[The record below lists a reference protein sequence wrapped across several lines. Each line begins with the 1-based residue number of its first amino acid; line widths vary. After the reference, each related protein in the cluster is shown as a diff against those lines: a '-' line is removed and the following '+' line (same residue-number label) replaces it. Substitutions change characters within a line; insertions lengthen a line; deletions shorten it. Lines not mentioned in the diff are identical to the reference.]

1 MSLPHKKMASH
12 KKKASPK
19 TRAKLQ
25 DLNPKRNPKGG
36 AFNTYLPRITA
47 EGKIMLNPQPLPP

>member
-1 MSLPHKKMASH
+1 MASH

-19 TRAKLQ
+19 TRAKLR

-36 AFNTYLPRITA
+36 SINTYVPRISA
-47 EGKIMLNPQPLPP
+47 EGRIMLNPQPLPP